1 MSADFNV
8 LYKSSNF
15 EAYLGPQMVM
25 LKREQQN
32 KLNDVVS
39 TRHLAIFALLRK
51 QSVSAQIFIVQNVNF
66 YLNISPPI

>member
-1 MSADFNV
+1 
-8 LYKSSNF
+8 
-15 EAYLGPQMVM
+15 MVM
-25 LKREQQN
+25 LKREEQN